1 MSSLH
6 RRRQSSIDFHSALTA
21 AAGSDHATNLSPI
34 VEKFPNAAISTPT
47 RKILLAYD
55 GTEDAAYTLEY
66 LKSKL
71 LKDGD
76 HLFIAHVLP
85 MPVDNGQTHESN
97 LIQLKE
103 QRDRLLAHLR
113 DISNN
118 LLKSSLHITT
128 TLVVLNHADANIAI
142 CRIADHHDVHLV
154 VVGRRRRDPKKPIP
168 GACSTYILKQARTPV
183 MIVKPQF

>member
-1 MSSLH
+1 MLCWVWRCLSYYYLYVYLRMENFHVISRLSAAITYLVFYAMSSLH

-85 MPVDNGQTHESN
+85 MPVDNGQTHEST

-103 QRDRLLAHLR
+103 QRDRVLAHLR

-118 LLKSSLHITT
+118 LLKSSLHVRLLYCT
-128 TLVVLNHADANIAI
+128 
-142 CRIADHHDVHLV
+142 
-154 VVGRRRRDPKKPIP
+154 
-168 GACSTYILKQARTPV
+168 
-183 MIVKPQF
+183 